1 MIGSH
6 QGLGMKM
13 GLGTSKVLD
22 FFQEVLDEKAQD
34 AATAGMCTAAVLA
47 GGCFV
52 QNYWHDRIRSL
63 RLAYRAPGLAPRW

>member
-1 MIGSH
+1 
-6 QGLGMKM
+6 MKM
-13 GLGTSKVLD
+13 GLGTGKVVD

-34 AATAGMCTAAVLA
+34 AATAGMCTAAVLV

-52 QNYWHDRIRSL
+52 QNYLHDRIRSL